1 MSGKNPSVNIIW
13 KIEGHWKIIVTFQN
27 PGVMGRFSDGGKY
40 PDDIVEGALSKV
52 RQIRIADFIKEVVAT
67 RRWMETSL
75 NYCIKKRRL
84 SPMNCLQ
91 SLLMLWHLKCEA
103 QVGAEPGQHN

>member
-1 MSGKNPSVNIIW
+1 MADPLGIIISSTHLIFLVFFILSGKNPSVNIIW

-27 PGVMGRFSDGGKY
+27 LGVMGRFSDGGKY

-67 RRWMETSL
+67 RRWIETSD
-75 NYCIKKRRL
+75 
-84 SPMNCLQ
+84 
-91 SLLMLWHLKCEA
+91 
-103 QVGAEPGQHN
+103 V